1 MYSLLKR
8 LSVEEDGQ
16 GLVEYTFVVLLAALV
31 FWMGVRD
38 TDVGTTLTTLWVK
51 ISDCVHAPFSCT
63 A

>member
-1 MYSLLKR
+1 MYLLLKR

-16 GLVEYTFVVLLAALV
+16 GLIEYTFVVLLAALV
-31 FWMGVRD
+31 FWLGVRD

-51 ISDCVHAPFSCT
+51 ITDCVNAPFSCT